1 VTTKGIRSTRVSR
14 RRLLKTGGAA
24 ALVAG
29 SVIPRRA
36 RAQQKTLKIL
46 QFKHFVPSF
55 DEWFNGTFVK
65 TWGEKND
72 TKVIVDY
79 VGLADINVQAKAEI
93 EARHGHDLVIFLTPT
108 AIYEDQVIDHREIYE
123 ESERKYGK
131 AREFAIR
138 STYNPKSKKYFGF
151 FPAYQPSVVTY
162 RKDLWGGA
170 QTVPESWPDVLEGG
184 RRIRLLH
191 DKPVGFSLAPE
202 DNSNFTLRTI
212 MYCFGASE
220 QDGDGNPA
228 LKSQATL
235 EAIKYVKALYDEAMS
250 KDVLTWDAASNNRF
264 MLNGEGSLTLDT
276 VSIARAS
283 ENMKLPLADDLQLAK
298 VPAGPARRIGPA
310 FSFFNYLIWTF
321 AENIDGAK
329 QFLVDYIGQS
339 REAFLASRF
348 QNTPAFPDTVPDLAT
363 VVANDAGAGSTGKY
377 DLLAD
382 LATWMTNVGDPGYT
396 NAAIGEIFHAG
407 LIPTMFA
414 RAATGQLAPEEA
426 LDQADKEARQIFQ
439 KWSEQG
445 KL

>member
-1 VTTKGIRSTRVSR
+1 MSKAIVSR
-14 RRLLKTGGAA
+14 RGLLSVGASALA
-24 ALVAG
+24 AGLAPAIISPG
-29 SVIPRRA
+29 RA

-65 TWGEKND
+65 AWGEKND

-79 VGLADINVQAKAEI
+79 VGLADIGGRAKAEI
-93 EARHGHDLVIFLTPT
+93 EARRGHDLVIVLAPT
-108 AIYEDQVIDHREIYE
+108 AIFEDHVIDHREIYE

-131 AREFAIR
+131 AIDFAVR
-138 STYNPKSKKYFGF
+138 STYNPKTNKYFAF
-151 FPAYQPSVVTY
+151 FPAYQPNVISY
-162 RKDLWGGA
+162 RRDLWD
-170 QTVPESWPDVLEGG
+170 TVQVWPDNWANVLGGG
-184 RRIRLLH
+184 RQIRLLH
-191 DKPVGFSLAPE
+191 DKPVGLSLAPE
-202 DNSNFTLRTI
+202 DNSNYTMRTI

-220 QDGDGNPA
+220 QDADGNPA
-228 LKSQATL
+228 LKSQAML

-250 KDVLTWDAASNNRF
+250 KDVLIWDAASNNRF

-283 ENMKLPLADDLQLAK
+283 ENMKLPLANDLQLAK

-363 VVANDAGAGSTGKY
+363 IVSSDAGVGSPGKY

-382 LATWMTNVGDPGYT
+382 VATWTTNVGDPGYT
-396 NAAIGEIFHAG
+396 NAATGEIFQAG

-426 LDQADKEARQIFQ
+426 LDQADKELRQIFQ
-439 KWSEQG
+439 KWTERG